1 MKKFFGIIIFIAVLA
16 VAVYFFCS
24 GKITFGEKE
33 TTTEPSVSTQEITT
47 DEVYQPSSSTTTT
60 TTTTVTKIETDSL
73 ETILHNIKD
82 FPLGTAGSVSK
93 GYQIVYKLLNYT
105 QNSDFTADEAKKDY
119 ANFKSDLSDTQKIQ
133 YEENLFEIDYIA
145 RQVIEN
151 PDILTQHIEN
161 CDPISDDGEIS
172 LSSYE
177 KLYKIISE

>member
-1 MKKFFGIIIFIAVLA
+1 MYPESWPPLNNMGISK
-16 VAVYFFCS
+16 Y
-24 GKITFGEKE
+24 
-33 TTTEPSVSTQEITT
+33 T
-47 DEVYQPSSSTTTT
+47 DKNLPSSNPLRLIAYANIAITINPRNVP
-60 TTTTVTKIETDSL
+60 TTVTKIETDSL

>member
-33 TTTEPSVSTQEITT
+33 TTTASTTSTQEITT
-47 DEVYQPSSSTTTT
+47 DEVYQPSSSTTT

-93 GYQIVYKLLNYT
+93 G
-105 QNSDFTADEAKKDY
+105 
-119 ANFKSDLSDTQKIQ
+119 
-133 YEENLFEIDYIA
+133 
-145 RQVIEN
+145 
-151 PDILTQHIEN
+151 
-161 CDPISDDGEIS
+161 
-172 LSSYE
+172 
-177 KLYKIISE
+177 